1 MRPLKRLNFRS
12 LQAFEAV
19 SRHMS
24 VSIAAEE
31 LGITQSA
38 VSHQIRQ
45 LSEELGEKLL
55 VKQGRGVVL
64 TPAGAKLAQRLQAA
78 FTDIG
83 RSVNEV
89 IGGERGRVRIAVC
102 SSFGPGWLIPRLPR
116 FRALNPNVEL
126 QLSLQVKEPELTDA
140 IADAFITAKP
150 REPGFTT
157 MLVREERLVAV
168 GLPQLIAGFGRDLP
182 LITTQI
188 QPCKIGNDWRQF
200 VRIAG
205 LEIEGP
211 PGGQWLLASDFML
224 ALAMAKAGLGA
235 ALVPDFIVE
244 QDLALGTLARLDRAL
259 MPTGDDYYLCIKEGR
274 KYEPA
279 LDNLARW
286 FRLEALRDSLPEQV
300 SLQPIRRGPS
310 AAR

>member
-24 VSIAAEE
+24 VSQAAEE

-45 LSEELGEKLL
+45 LCEELGEKLL

-102 SSFGPGWLIPRLPR
+102 SAFGPGWLIPRLPR
-116 FRALNPNVEL
+116 FCALNPNVEL
-126 QLSLQVKEPELTDA
+126 QLSLQGKEPELTDA
-140 IADAFITAKP
+140 VADAFITGKP

-157 MLVREERLVAV
+157 MLIREERLVAV
-168 GLPQLIAGFGRDLP
+168 SLPALASGFGRDLA
-182 LITTQI
+182 LITTET
-188 QPCKIGNDWRQF
+188 QPCKTGNDWRQF

-205 LEIEGP
+205 LNIEGP
-211 PGGQWLLASDFML
+211 PGGHWLLATHYML
-224 ALAMAKAGLGA
+224 SLAMAKAGLGA
-235 ALVPDFIVE
+235 ALVPDFLVQQE
-244 QDLALGTLARLDRAL
+244 LEEGALVRLADAF

-274 KYEPA
+274 KNEPA
-279 LDNLARW
+279 LEKLARW
-286 FRLEALRDSLPEQV
+286 FRLEALRDSLPEPV
-300 SLQPIRRGPS
+300 LRKPIRLGPS

>member
-24 VSIAAEE
+24 VSLAAEE

-45 LSEELGEKLL
+45 LCEELGEKLL

-64 TPAGAKLAQRLQAA
+64 TPAGNKLAQRLQAA

-89 IGGERGRVRIAVC
+89 IGGELGRVRIAVC
-102 SSFGPGWLIPRLPR
+102 CSFGPGWLIPRLPR
-116 FRALNPNVEL
+116 FRAINPNVEL
-126 QLSLQVKEPELTDA
+126 QLSLQMKEPELTDA
-140 IADAFITAKP
+140 VADAFITAKP

-157 MLVREERLVAV
+157 MLVREERLVAIS
-168 GLPQLIAGFGRDLP
+168 LPTLKSGFGRDLP
-182 LITTQI
+182 LITTQT
-188 QPCKIGNDWRQF
+188 QPCKVGNDWRQF

-205 LEIEGP
+205 LDIQDP
-211 PGGQWLLASDFML
+211 PGGHWLLATHFML
-224 ALAMAKAGLGA
+224 ALAMAKAGMGA
-235 ALVPDFIVE
+235 ALVPDFMVE
-244 QDLALGTLARLDRAL
+244 RDIAEGMLVRVDEAFL
-259 MPTGDDYYLCIKEGR
+259 PTGDDYYLCIKEGR
-274 KYEPA
+274 KGEPA
-279 LDNLARW
+279 LENLARW
-286 FRLEALRDSLPEQV
+286 FRLEALRDSLPEPV
-300 SLQPIRRGPS
+300 ARQPIRLGPS